1 MPVLSRFLGMVVLM
15 YYNDHDPPHFHVRY
29 GEHQALLG
37 IRDLRLLAGSLP
49 PRALGLVMEWA
60 SRYQEE
66 LWANWERA
74 RRGEHLAPIPPLE

>member
-37 IRDLRLLAGSLP
+37 IRDPRLLAGSLP
-49 PRALGLVMEWA
+49 PRALGLVIEWA
-60 SRYQEE
+60 SRYREE

-74 RRGEHLAPIPPLE
+74 RRGEPLVPIPPLE

>member
-29 GEHQALLG
+29 GKHQALLG

-49 PRALGLVMEWA
+49 PRALGLVIEWA
-60 SRYQEE
+60 SRYREE
-66 LWANWERA
+66 LWAHWERA
-74 RRGEHLAPIPPLE
+74 RRGEPLVPIPPLE

>member
-1 MPVLSRFLGMVVLM
+1 MVVLM

-49 PRALGLVMEWA
+49 PRALGLVIEWA
-60 SRYQEE
+60 SRYREG

-74 RRGEHLAPIPPLE
+74 RRGEPLVPIPPLE